1 MKGDAA
7 IIRYEQ
13 LTADGYIIES
23 AALEQIKTH
32 KFGQTSKEYCEL
44 ELKKKR
50 NGKAVKISIKTNT
63 SNFKKTNDVIAIDE
77 NRRDLFKIISQQ
89 FSTVKRNTVAVP
101 ALI

>member
-44 ELKKKR
+44 ELKRKETAKLSRYQLRRIHQILKKLM
-50 NGKAVKISIKTNT
+50 T
-63 SNFKKTNDVIAIDE
+63 
-77 NRRDLFKIISQQ
+77 
-89 FSTVKRNTVAVP
+89 
-101 ALI
+101 